1 VNEQLVIGTKD
12 YTTCTSLDRSL
23 GVVHD
28 RTHIHAH
35 SLPASHRSI
44 HVLTLCRSLF
54 LSLCLSLLFSV
65 SLCVCLNVTPT
76 HTHTFTGKHTYTSTH
91 THTHARTHPHIHA
104 RCTPQTHVHTHTYI
118 YAHTHTHTHT
128 HIHTHT
134 HPRTVCP
141 YKYTQKSDSRHWEH
155 CDTRCY
161 TCRLRIW

>member
-1 VNEQLVIGTKD
+1 MNEQLVIGTKD

-104 RCTPQTHVHTHTYI
+104 RCTPQTQVHTYTHI
-118 YAHTHTHTHT
+118 YAHTHTCTPQ
-128 HIHTHT
+128 IAGLLDMVRSSE
-134 HPRTVCP
+134 HPPTPSTPPTPGSVTVGVSGRGGGR
-141 YKYTQKSDSRHWEH
+141 K
-155 CDTRCY
+155 
-161 TCRLRIW
+161 